1 MFQRSR
7 SCVSG
12 AVTPPLPPPPLP
24 SNPPPLLPPTNQH
37 RRTSPQPLPPPPDDA
52 DGRPPLLHSHTLPM
66 TSSLTKH
73 ERRERMH
80 ENVTQQHNQHNMT
93 GNSFFSSSQSASPAN
108 SSSGYSG
115 TALQLNPSDLPSPPP
130 SLVPPLPPGSVERYI
145 LQYEHF
151 VIQVNCNWKGCIFF
165 LKNVEGV
172 RGHTKRC
179 DAQPFLSALLTS
191 SAAHNVHMSTSENKV
206 ELILFF

>member
-1 MFQRSR
+1 MFMFLSFMFQRSR

-24 SNPPPLLPPTNQH
+24 SNPPPLLPPTDPH

-130 SLVPPLPPGSVERYI
+130 SLVPPLPPGSVERWVWCQHER
-145 LQYEHF
+145 L
-151 VIQVNCNWKGCIFF
+151 
-165 LKNVEGV
+165 
-172 RGHTKRC
+172 
-179 DAQPFLSALLTS
+179 
-191 SAAHNVHMSTSENKV
+191 
-206 ELILFF
+206 